1 MKNERNAGRKPKIT
15 ESQMCTIIKRY
26 KNGESLANLA
36 EEYGVSRQAL
46 YKRMHSQ
53 EKRMTHIDWVVDGEC
68 VTALDVDF
76 NRQDIHITYY
86 AVEISKRLF
95 GFNTNPT
102 WQDFIRAMEDAYLKQ
117 RGLDAPGLFL
127 VSDGDK
133 RFSLDEIHQIHIN
146 EDAPIAEFRFTKKDI
161 LLTRTDTDGFQ
172 MKALTADRRFFVK
185 SQAVMSGTVMRDWA
199 VEIIAADIA
208 NQLGIPCVRQ
218 QHCRFIYGEKKMDG
232 VFSDNFELDGDTFI
246 SFESLL
252 ESQHLSSRD
261 DSFVHLGTLE
271 KLKWCAKALSRI
283 GDLPYAET
291 ERYMMNLAVLDCLV
305 GNVDRHTHN
314 FGLFYNLNSGE
325 YRIPMIFDN
334 GMGLFEHDYYRDQY
348 SSFDAAMNQ
357 VYVAPYGEDPFE
369 MLVMLNEEFHLK
381 KCYPGVEKIVY
392 GDILNTA
399 YAVEYERRMNELW
412 QKLD

>member
-1 MKNERNAGRKPKIT
+1 
-15 ESQMCTIIKRY
+15 
-26 KNGESLANLA
+26 
-36 EEYGVSRQAL
+36 
-46 YKRMHSQ
+46 
-53 EKRMTHIDWVVDGEC
+53 
-68 VTALDVDF
+68 
-76 NRQDIHITYY
+76 
-86 AVEISKRLF
+86 
-95 GFNTNPT
+95 
-102 WQDFIRAMEDAYLKQ
+102 
-117 RGLDAPGLFL
+117 
-127 VSDGDK
+127 
-133 RFSLDEIHQIHIN
+133 
-146 EDAPIAEFRFTKKDI
+146 
-161 LLTRTDTDGFQ
+161 
-172 MKALTADRRFFVK
+172 
-185 SQAVMSGTVMRDWA
+185 
-199 VEIIAADIA
+199 
-208 NQLGIPCVRQ
+208 
-218 QHCRFIYGEKKMDG
+218 MDG

-261 DSFVHLGTLE
+261 DSFVHLGALE

-283 GDLPYAET
+283 GDLPYEET